1 MSNKSPVKSPDKDKA
16 ENKAKTSSNL
26 NDETMSDES
35 PAEADKE
42 TGEEHSKSDEAMSEK
57 SPATIVDNE
66 KGANKS
72 KTSSNNKN
80 DEALSGKPP
89 AEADENKGG
98 EKSKEFSNN
107 KSDEAMSG
115 KSPASIADNQKGT
128 NHSKTSLNNKNDEI
142 LSGKAPAEADEN
154 KGGKTKTSSS
164 KYKEPPKKRARTHK
178 EYTCICVWP
187 ECADFQERLPR
198 GDIWKG
204 YTTLPST
211 SSSNKLSKLQDSVCR
226 NLGIA
231 LDAPEARNLNCWT
244 VANHHWTRDLI
255 AYQKSGKHWTKPLNF
270 KQACHYLY
278 KVSEND
284 KDITIKDVRKPW
296 EFETAYLKS
305 PNVPKTVVRQYIEL
319 YLKSKSTPPEMP
331 DTGILDNRNE
341 IIERLVKENKKLE
354 AAKRKQKEQIVELNK
369 HVKKLEKKAAVQGD
383 TETAIPRATVLQFF
397 ESNVGLTRFA
407 ILSDE
412 WHANNKDAA
421 NQLFGYRS
429 WAETKEHIFAKF
441 PELLDDCAP
450 PTIYKTRKGHLEMS
464 TSTEF
469 ERCLCVKMMDR
480 TGLTKGRIAF
490 IFGRNPRLM
499 SDWRNAWCPKWGI
512 GQDGNLQNA
521 NKKHMNQATKL
532 NDVLKKKKSET
543 EATTVKDTPKKK
555 MREAA
560 ANGGDGEEVSNALR
574 DTMDV
579 ANDLR
584 NMNRSAKYYASI

>member
-1 MSNKSPVKSPDKDKA
+1 MSNESSPAKSADKDNS

-26 NDETMSDES
+26 NDETMRDES
-35 PAEADKE
+35 PAEAD
-42 TGEEHSKSDEAMSEK
+42 GEKGGENSKRSSNTKSDEAMSDK
-57 SPATIVDNE
+57 DPASRADKE
-66 KGANKS
+66 KGGKKS
-72 KTSSNNKN
+72 K
-80 DEALSGKPP
+80 
-89 AEADENKGG
+89 
-98 EKSKEFSNN
+98 KSSNN
-107 KSDEAMSG
+107 KSDEAVSDKG
-115 KSPASIADNQKGT
+115 PAK
-128 NHSKTSLNNKNDEI
+128 
-142 LSGKAPAEADEN
+142 ADEEN
-154 KGGKTKTSSS
+154 GEKAKTSSS
-164 KYKEPPKKRARTHK
+164 KNNEPPKKRARTQK
-178 EYTCICVWP
+178 EYTCICTWP
-187 ECADFQERLPR
+187 ECADFQDKLPN
-198 GDIWKG
+198 GDLWKG
-204 YTTLPST
+204 YITLPLT

-231 LDAPEARNLNCWT
+231 LEEPDTRNLNCWT

-255 AYQKSGKHWTKPLNF
+255 AYQRSGKHWTKPLNF

-296 EFETAYLKS
+296 EFETAYLKT

-319 YLKSKSTPPEMP
+319 YLKSKSTPPETP
-331 DTGILDNRNE
+331 DAGILDNRNE

-369 HVKKLEKKAAVQGD
+369 QVKTLEKKAAVQGD
-383 TETAIPRATVLQFF
+383 TETVIPRATVLQFL

-429 WAETKEHIFAKF
+429 WEETKEQIFAKF
-441 PELLDDCAP
+441 PELKDDCAS
-450 PTIYKTRKGHLEMS
+450 PTIFKTRKGNMEMS

-499 SDWRNAWCPKWGI
+499 SDWRKAWCPKWGI
-512 GQDGNLQNA
+512 EQDGNLQNA

-532 NDVLKKKKSET
+532 NDVLKKKKSDPEV
-543 EATTVKDTPKKK
+543 ATAKDMK
-555 MREAA
+555 MKEST
-560 ANGGDGEEVSNALR
+560 ANGSGGEEVSETLR

-579 ANDLR
+579 ANNLR
-584 NMNRSAKYYASI
+584 NMNRSTKYYAAI

>member
-1 MSNKSPVKSPDKDKA
+1 MSEKSPVKSPDKEKG
-16 ENKAKTSSNL
+16 ENKPKTSSNL

-42 TGEEHSKSDEAMSEK
+42 KGGEKSMSSSNNKSDEAMGGK
-57 SPATIVDNE
+57 SPASIADNE
-66 KGANKS
+66 ECTNKS

-80 DEALSGKPP
+80 DE
-89 AEADENKGG
+89 
-98 EKSKEFSNN
+98 
-107 KSDEAMSG
+107 
-115 KSPASIADNQKGT
+115 T
-128 NHSKTSLNNKNDEI
+128 

-154 KGGKTKTSSS
+154 NGGKKTKKSSGNKSDEAMSDKAPAEADEDKGGKTKTSSS
-164 KYKEPPKKRARTHK
+164 KNDEPPKKRARTQK
-178 EYTCICVWP
+178 EYTCICTWP
-187 ECADFQERLPR
+187 ECADFQERLPD

-204 YTTLPST
+204 YTSLPST

-231 LDAPEARNLNCWT
+231 LEAHKTRNLNCWT

-397 ESNVGLTRFA
+397 ETNVGLTRFA

-412 WHANNKDAA
+412 WHVNNKDAA

-429 WAETKEHIFAKF
+429 WAETKEQIFARF
-441 PELLDDCAP
+441 PELQDDCAP

-532 NDVLKKKKSET
+532 NDVLKKKRSDT
-543 EATTVKDTPKKK
+543 EAATAKDTPKKK
-555 MREAA
+555 MKEAA
-560 ANGGDGEEVSNALR
+560 ANGGDGEEVSEVLR
-574 DTMDV
+574 DTIDV

-584 NMNRSAKYYASI
+584 NMNRSAKYYAAI